1 MTDDELHDRYHCT
14 TDPVERSHRY
24 VLWLLVGGMT
34 ADAVAAM
41 IGYSAY
47 RIGHI
52 AGRYNRETVTAP
64 TACGI
69 SAMPLMH
76 VGRSCRRHSR
86 RSWERLWLAR
96 IPRATA
102 GADGP
107 WLPGSAF
114 SRIESYLCCL
124 IADADIVW

>member
-52 AGRYNRETVTAP
+52 AGRYNRDGPDGVWDQRHATHARRPELP
-64 TACGI
+64 TSQPTELGAAVAG
-69 SAMPLMH
+69 PH
-76 VGRSCRRHSR
+76 PEGDRWRGRAVAARLSILSYRELFVLPDCRRGYCMV
-86 RSWERLWLAR
+86 A
-96 IPRATA
+96 
-102 GADGP
+102 
-107 WLPGSAF
+107 
-114 SRIESYLCCL
+114 
-124 IADADIVW
+124 